1 MLSYFNSIAV
11 PGLEDI
17 TVFRDDEDATQ
28 FYAMPSTPRLAR
40 DNLGRPLF
48 DLIMYARDA
57 DKLPSEDLDVQRG
70 WVAAS

>member
-1 MLSYFNSIAV
+1 MLSYFNRIAV

-28 FYAMPSTPRLAR
+28 FSAMPSAPRLAR
-40 DNLGRPLF
+40 DNTGRLLF
-48 DLIMYARDA
+48 DRIMDARDV
-57 DKLPSEDLDVQRG
+57 DTLPLEDLEVQRG

>member
-40 DNLGRPLF
+40 DNKGRLLS
-48 DLIMYARDA
+48 DLIIYARDA
-57 DKLPSEDLDVQRG
+57 DKLPPEGLEVQRG

>member
-17 TVFRDDEDATQ
+17 TVFRDGEDATQ
-28 FYAMPSTPRLAR
+28 FYEMPSTRLVR
-40 DNLGRPLF
+40 DTKGRL
-48 DLIMYARDA
+48 LIDARDA
-57 DKLPSEDLDVQRG
+57 DKLPPEDLDVQRG